1 MFLSQHPAYL
11 CSTAQADQQKG
22 SPTSVLYVLQPECGV
37 FSKRVSPLLV
47 LVVS

>member
-1 MFLSQHPAYL
+1 MFLSQPPAYL
-11 CSTAQADQQKG
+11 CSTAQASQQED

-37 FSKRVSPLLV
+37 FSNRVLPLLV